1 MRQLVQVE
9 GTHRDLDPRRTFSIL
24 RNFESHVQLSEV
36 VRSVKVESLP
46 DGGRCSHWEVAFRD
60 GILRWTQRDE
70 FDEDR
75 LMASYTLIAGDPA
88 ALEGQW
94 SVHPDAAGCR
104 VVFRSEFD
112 LGIGSLSDLLD
123 PLAARI
129 LRETVS
135 TQMSE
140 IFGPGFV
147 IEPNA

>member
-1 MRQLVQVE
+1 MRQVVQVE
-9 GTHRDLDPRRTFSIL
+9 GKHPELDPRRTFSVL
-24 RNFESHVQLSEV
+24 RNFESHVQFSEV
-36 VRSVKVESLP
+36 VRSVRVEPLP

-60 GILRWTQRDE
+60 GILCWTQRDE

-75 LMASYTLIAGDPA
+75 LTASYTLIAGDPA

-94 SVHPDAAGCR
+94 SVHPDNGGCR

-112 LGIGSLSDLLD
+112 LGIGSLSELLD

-147 IEPNA
+147 IEPNG